1 MNYPI
6 MTHNLWVSHCTIR
19 IFESVDN
26 RLNEIELTLL
36 DLEVGSKSDYDDP
49 PVMPVDY
56 SFESNA
62 TDLTNLTNSFTG
74 KFRVEYFE

>member
-1 MNYPI
+1 M
-6 MTHNLWVSHCTIR
+6 
-19 IFESVDN
+19 DN

-36 DLEVGSKSDYDDP
+36 DLEAGSKSDYDDP
-49 PVMPVDY
+49 PVMPADY